1 MFPIRLPS
9 EYQDHI
15 HTKTLINES
24 DCLGRITALIHDHN
38 TRHLDIG
45 LVFDRITYMV
55 AGEHIERI
63 LRKENIPFT
72 PILFEPTELSIIS
85 AAYDIAHDLARK
97 LVSQNL
103 FPIAIGSG
111 TINDLVKCAA
121 DEAGTMYICIP
132 TAPSM
137 DGYCSSGAALI
148 RNGIKVT
155 VPCPPPVAVLADSEI
170 IRTAPYPMTA
180 SGYGDLYSK
189 RTAGMDWIIADRL
202 GIEPIHTGA
211 WNMVHTDLDAWLAD
225 PKRLQTG
232 DRDAYDQLFSGLCLC
247 GFAMQLYQ
255 DSRPASGAEHM
266 ISHIWEMEHLSIEGL
281 PVSHGFKV
289 GVGVVVT
296 TTLMEKLFALE
307 DFVDCEGFLRTVR
320 ERRETWTQRE
330 QSIDRYFTDPAINA
344 KIKEICRSK
353 WISNSELEN
362 RMRLLFGSL
371 KELKHLFK
379 IKLGSSQQVLAD
391 LREAKCPVGMGGLG
405 VSRDNL
411 FDTVMKAQMIR
422 SRYTV
427 LDVLYEA
434 GLLQEFLNSAI
445 ADGKLN

>member
-1 MFPIRLPS
+1 MSAIRLPS
-9 EYQDHI
+9 ELQALLY
-15 HTKTLINES
+15 TKTLINES
-24 DCLGRITALIHDHN
+24 NCLGEIITLLHENN
-38 TRHLDIG
+38 TERLAIG
-45 LVFDRITYMV
+45 LIYDRNTYRV
-55 AGEHIERI
+55 AAAQVEHILSTAGIAFTSI
-63 LRKENIPFT
+63 L
-72 PILFEPTELSIIS
+72 LEPTELSIIS
-85 AAYDIAHDLARK
+85 AVYDLAHDLSAK
-97 LVSQNL
+97 LRSQHL
-103 FPIAIGSG
+103 FPIAIGGG

-121 DEAGTMYICIP
+121 DEAGTVYICIP

-148 RNGIKVT
+148 KNGIKVT

-170 IRTAPYPMTA
+170 LRLAPYPMSA

-189 RTAGMDWIIADRL
+189 RTAGMDWLLADRL
-202 GIEPIHTGA
+202 GIESIHAGA
-211 WNMVHTDLDAWLAD
+211 WNLVHTDLDSWLAD

-232 DRDAYDQLFSGLCLC
+232 DRDAYDQLFSGLCFC

-266 ISHIWEMEHLSIEGL
+266 ISHIWEMEHLSIDGL

-289 GVGVVVT
+289 GVGLVVT
-296 TTLMEKLFALE
+296 TTLMERLFAIG
-307 DFVDCEGFLRTVR
+307 DFVDCEAFLQTAR
-320 ERRETWTQRE
+320 ERRETWAQRE
-330 QSIDRYFTDPAINA
+330 QSIDRYFTNPAINA

-353 WISNSELEN
+353 WISNPELER

-371 KELKHLFK
+371 QDLRQVFK
-379 IKLGSSQQVLAD
+379 RKLGSSEQVLAD

-405 VSRDNL
+405 VSKQNL

-427 LDVLYEA
+427 LDALYEA
-434 GLLQEFLNSAI
+434 GLLQEFLTSAI
-445 ADGKLN
+445 AEGKFD